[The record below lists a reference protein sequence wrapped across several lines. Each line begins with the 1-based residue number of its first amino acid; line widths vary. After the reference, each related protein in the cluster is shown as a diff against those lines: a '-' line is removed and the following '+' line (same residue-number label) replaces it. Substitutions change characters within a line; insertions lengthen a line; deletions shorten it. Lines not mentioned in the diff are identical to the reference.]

1 MKWWAVPTLRC
12 SELLSCGLRP
22 TQKPQSQAQF
32 TYGLTHATASYPT
45 IPPPFTLH
53 PSTLP
58 LAHPSTT
65 TMPTTAAVSAFTWY
79 NVPKD
84 LKDLL
89 LQAADTWN
97 EPERSEQYM
106 QQALAHPD
114 STVDVLISA
123 YRFFFYRQNYA
134 VAQKIAQQ
142 VLEQVR
148 QMEKLPTSWP
158 QLQPLLRQRRDQP
171 LIRLYLTAYSALG
184 YILARLG
191 ELDRARTMANRL
203 QTIDD
208 NDEFGAS
215 LILNILIPSEDDD
228 DD

>member
-1 MKWWAVPTLRC
+1 
-12 SELLSCGLRP
+12 
-22 TQKPQSQAQF
+22 
-32 TYGLTHATASYPT
+32 
-45 IPPPFTLH
+45 
-53 PSTLP
+53 
-58 LAHPSTT
+58 
-65 TMPTTAAVSAFTWY
+65 MPTTAAVSAFTWY

-148 QMEKLPTSWP
+148 QQEKLPTSWP

-203 QTIDD
+203 QIIDD

>member
-1 MKWWAVPTLRC
+1 M
-12 SELLSCGLRP
+12 
-22 TQKPQSQAQF
+22 
-32 TYGLTHATASYPT
+32 
-45 IPPPFTLH
+45 
-53 PSTLP
+53 
-58 LAHPSTT
+58 
-65 TMPTTAAVSAFTWY
+65 
-79 NVPKD
+79 
-84 LKDLL
+84 
-89 LQAADTWN
+89 
-97 EPERSEQYM
+97 
-106 QQALAHPD
+106 
-114 STVDVLISA
+114 
-123 YRFFFYRQNYA
+123 
-134 VAQKIAQQ
+134 AQKIAQQ

-148 QMEKLPTSWP
+148 QQEKLPTSWP

-203 QTIDD
+203 QIIDD

>member
-1 MKWWAVPTLRC
+1 MVN
-12 SELLSCGLRP
+12 
-22 TQKPQSQAQF
+22 
-32 TYGLTHATASYPT
+32 
-45 IPPPFTLH
+45 
-53 PSTLP
+53 
-58 LAHPSTT
+58 
-65 TMPTTAAVSAFTWY
+65 TTAAISAFSWY
-79 NVPKD
+79 HVPAD

-89 LQAADTWN
+89 LRAVDTWD
-97 EPERSEQYM
+97 EPERAEQYI

-134 VAQKIAQQ
+134 VAQKIAQH
-142 VLEQVR
+142 VLEQIR
-148 QMEKLPTSWP
+148 LREKLPTPWP

-191 ELDRARTMANRL
+191 ELDRAKTMATRL

-215 LILNILIPSEDDD
+215 LILNILTPSEDDD